1 MPIPTR
7 YLKPE
12 AIARLGSMEL
22 RARTIVEGFFSG
34 QHKSPFRGASVE
46 FADHR
51 EYTPGD
57 DPRHLDW
64 KVYGRTDRL
73 YVKEYDAETNLLV
86 HLVLDASG
94 SMGYPPPTADAGRHG
109 LSKLDYASHLAA
121 ALAYLAIK
129 QRDMVGLLVFDAEVR
144 TRLAPASSPS
154 HLAALLERLEEAQP
168 RGETRLSHTLQ
179 TLALSL
185 KRRGL
190 VILFSDL
197 YDDPEAALRALGHF
211 RHRGHDVAV
220 FHLLSPA
227 EWRLDLRG
235 AVAVEDME
243 TGECVALD
251 ADAVRDT
258 YARELSAFVA
268 AYRQGCRD
276 RFVDYVPLDT
286 GTPFELALARFLRR
300 RAAVRR

>member
-1 MPIPTR
+1 MPISTR

-12 AIARLGSMEL
+12 AIARLGHMEL

-51 EYTPGD
+51 EYSPGD

-73 YVKEYDAETNLLV
+73 YVKEYDAETNLLI

-94 SMGYPPPTADAGRHG
+94 SMGYPPTGGDGGG
-109 LSKLDYASHLAA
+109 LSKLDYASYLAA
-121 ALAYLAIK
+121 ALAYLAVK
-129 QRDMVGLLVFDAEVR
+129 QRDMVGLMVFDTGVR
-144 TRLAPASSPS
+144 VNLAPASSPS
-154 HLAALLERLEEAQP
+154 HLATLLERLEEVQP
-168 RGETRLSHTLQ
+168 RGETRLADTLQ

-185 KRRGL
+185 RRRGL
-190 VILFSDL
+190 VILLSDL
-197 YDDPEAALRALGHF
+197 YDEPEATLRGLGHF

-220 FHLLSPA
+220 FHVLSPA
-227 EWRLDLRG
+227 EWRFDLRG
-235 AVAVEDME
+235 PVALEDME
-243 TGECVALD
+243 TGERVVMD
-251 ADAVRDT
+251 ADE
-258 YARELSAFVA
+258 AREAYRRELNAFVA

-286 GTPFELALARFLRR
+286 AAPFELALARFLRR
-300 RAAVRR
+300 RATTRR